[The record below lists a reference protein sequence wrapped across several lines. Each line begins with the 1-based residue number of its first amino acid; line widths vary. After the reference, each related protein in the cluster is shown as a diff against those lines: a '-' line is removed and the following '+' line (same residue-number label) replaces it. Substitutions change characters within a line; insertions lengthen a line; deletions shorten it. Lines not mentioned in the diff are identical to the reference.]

1 LSPGLSL
8 YRIGTGLLE
17 PLAPMLLRRRA
28 AQGKEDPAR
37 VEERL
42 GFPTLGRPCGPL
54 VWVHG
59 ASVGETL
66 SAVPLVERIG
76 RERPDASV
84 LVTSGTTTSAEIL
97 AQRLPDFALHQ
108 YVPVD
113 GPGAADRF
121 LDHWRPDVAILLES
135 EIWPNLILGARARKA
150 KLALVSA
157 RFTEKAE
164 AGWKRARSAARQI
177 FSAFDL
183 VLPQDDA
190 SADRL
195 AGLGAHISGRANLKL
210 VGDVLTHDAGEF
222 DRLSAAI
229 GDRPIVVSAST
240 HPGEEAIADR
250 AVASLPGRPLHLIA
264 PRHPRRAD
272 AIEAEL
278 SITGRTVARRSRGE
292 ALSPDVDVY
301 LADTLGELGLFFRL
315 ADVVVL
321 GGGWAAGV
329 GGHNPLEPARLG
341 KPVVS
346 GPYVSNWVGVFEALT
361 EADAVRLADEGELA
375 GVVSGLLADPEG
387 AAALGQKASLY
398 ARRQDGALD
407 QLWAQLAPLMPS

>member
-1 LSPGLSL
+1 MTLGLSL
-8 YRIGTGLLE
+8 YRLGARALE
-17 PLAPMLLRRRA
+17 PLAPLLLQRRA
-28 AQGKEDPAR
+28 RQGKEDPAR

-76 RERPDASV
+76 RERPDVSV
-84 LVTSGTTTSAEIL
+84 LVTSGTTASAEIL
-97 AQRLPDFALHQ
+97 AQRLPAFALHQ

-113 GPGAADRF
+113 TPSAVDRF
-121 LDHWRPDVAILLES
+121 LDHWRPDLVILLES
-135 EIWPNLILGARARKA
+135 EIWPNMILGAEQRGAR
-150 KLALVSA
+150 LALISA
-157 RFTEKAE
+157 RFTEA
-164 AGWKRARSAARQI
+164 AQSGWKRAPGSARRVL
-177 FSAFDL
+177 SAFDL

-195 AGLGAHISGRANLKL
+195 AALGARVIGRANLKL
-210 VGDVLTHDAGEF
+210 VGDPLTHDQGEF
-222 DRLSAAI
+222 ERLSGAA
-229 GDRPIVVSAST
+229 GDRAVVVSAST
-240 HPGEEAIADR
+240 HPGEESVVDL
-250 AVASLPGRPLHLIA
+250 AVADLPGRPLHLVA

-278 SITGRTVARRSRGE
+278 SLRGRSVARRSRGE
-292 ALSPDVDVY
+292 SLSPDVDVY

-315 ADVVVL
+315 GDVIVL

-341 KPVVS
+341 KAVVS
-346 GPYVSNWVGVFEALT
+346 GPHVANWAGVFEAMV
-361 EADAVRLADEGELA
+361 EADAVRLADRGELA
-375 GVVSGLLADPEG
+375 GVVASLLADPAG
-387 AAALGQKASLY
+387 AWSLGERARAF
-398 ARRQDGALD
+398 ARRQDGAMD
-407 QLWAQLAPLMPS
+407 QLWDQLAPLAPA

>member
-1 LSPGLSL
+1 MSPGLSL

-76 RERPDASV
+76 RERPDVSV

-97 AQRLPDFALHQ
+97 AQRLPAFALHQ

-121 LDHWRPDVAILLES
+121 LDHWRPDLAILLES
-135 EIWPNLILGARARKA
+135 EIWPNLILGAHKRQAR
-150 KLALVSA
+150 LALVSA

-164 AGWKRARSAARQI
+164 AGWKRAPGAARRV

-195 AGLGAHISGRANLKL
+195 TGLGARVSGRANLKL
-210 VGDVLTHDAGEF
+210 VGDVLAHDAGEF
-222 DRLSAAI
+222 DRLSEAI
-229 GDRPIVVSAST
+229 GERAIVVSAST
-240 HPGEEAIADR
+240 HPGEEIIADR
-250 AVASLPGRPLHLIA
+250 AVAGLPGHPLHLIA

-278 SITGRTVARRSRGE
+278 SVLGRTLARRSRGE
-292 ALSPDVDVY
+292 PLSPDVDVY

-315 ADVVVL
+315 GDVIVL
-321 GGGWAAGV
+321 GGGWAPGV
-329 GGHNPLEPARLG
+329 GGHNPLEPARLAR
-341 KPVVS
+341 PVVS
-346 GPYVSNWVGVFEALT
+346 GPFVSNWAGVFEGMT

-375 GVVSGLLADPEG
+375 GVVSSLLADPAG
-387 AAALGQKASLY
+387 AKALGERARQY

-407 QLWAQLAPLMPS
+407 KLWTQLRPLMPA

>member
-1 LSPGLSL
+1 LSPALSL
-8 YRIGTGLLE
+8 YRLGTGLLE

-28 AQGKEDPAR
+28 RQGKEDPAR

-76 RERPDASV
+76 RERPDVSV

-97 AQRLPDFALHQ
+97 AHRLPGFALHQ

-113 GPGAADRF
+113 APGVVDRF
-121 LDHWRPDVAILLES
+121 LDHWRPDLVILLES
-135 EIWPNLILGARARKA
+135 EVWPNMILGAQKRGARM
-150 KLALVSA
+150 ALVSA
-157 RFTEKAE
+157 RFTEAAQSGWSKAP
-164 AGWKRARSAARQI
+164 GAARRI
-177 FSAFDL
+177 LGAFDL

-195 AGLGAHISGRANLKL
+195 SGLGARVTGRANLKL
-210 VGDVLTHDAGEF
+210 VGDPLGHDQDELE
-222 DRLSAAI
+222 RLRAAA
-229 GDRPIVVSAST
+229 GDRAVVVSAST
-240 HPGEEAIADR
+240 HPGEEALVDS
-250 AVASLPGRPLHLIA
+250 AVAGLPGRPLHLIA
-264 PRHPRRAD
+264 PRHPRRAA

-278 SITGRTVARRSRGE
+278 SVQGRNVARRSRGE
-292 ALSPDVDVY
+292 APSPDVDAY

-315 ADVVVL
+315 GDVVVL

-341 KPVVS
+341 KAVVS
-346 GPYVSNWVGVFEALT
+346 GPHVANWAGVFEAMT
-361 EADAVRLADEGELA
+361 EADAVRLADVSELA
-375 GVVSGLLADPEG
+375 GVVASLLADPAG
-387 AAALGQKASLY
+387 AWSLGERASAF
-398 ARRQDGALD
+398 ARRQDGAMD
-407 QLWAQLAPLMPS
+407 QLWDHISPLVPA

>member
-1 LSPGLSL
+1 MSAGLSL
-8 YRIGTGLLE
+8 YRLGTGLLE

-28 AQGKEDPAR
+28 RQGKEDPAR
-37 VEERL
+37 FEERL

-76 RERPDASV
+76 RERPDVSV
-84 LVTSGTTTSAEIL
+84 LVTSGTTASAEIL
-97 AQRLPDFALHQ
+97 AQRLPPFSLHQ

-113 GPGAADRF
+113 APGVVDRF
-121 LDHWRPDVAILLES
+121 LDHWRPDLVILLES
-135 EIWPNLILGARARKA
+135 EIWPNMILGAERRGAR
-150 KLALVSA
+150 LALVSA
-157 RFTEKAE
+157 RFTEGAQSGWRKAP
-164 AGWKRARSAARQI
+164 GAARRVL
-177 FSAFDL
+177 SAFDL

-195 AGLGAHISGRANLKL
+195 TALGARVSGRANLKL
-210 VGDVLTHDAGEF
+210 VGGPLVHDPAEF
-222 DRLSAAI
+222 ERLSGAV
-229 GDRPIVVSAST
+229 GDRAVVVSAST
-240 HPGEEAIADR
+240 HPGEEGIVDA
-250 AVASLPGRPLHLIA
+250 AVADLPGRPLHLIA

-278 SITGRTVARRSRGE
+278 SLKGRTIARRSRGE
-292 ALSPDVDVY
+292 TLSPDVDVY

-315 ADVVVL
+315 GDVVVL

-346 GPYVSNWVGVFEALT
+346 GPHVANWAGVFEAMT
-361 EADAVRLADEGELA
+361 EADAVRLADTGELA
-375 GVVSGLLADPEG
+375 GVVASLLADPAG
-387 AAALGQKASLY
+387 AWSLGER
-398 ARRQDGALD
+398 ARAFAKRQDGMMD
-407 QLWAQLAPLMPS
+407 QLWEQLAPLVPA

>member
-1 LSPGLSL
+1 MSLGLSL
-8 YRIGTGLLE
+8 YRLVTGALE

-28 AQGKEDPAR
+28 GQGKEDPAR

-42 GFPTLGRPCGPL
+42 GYPTSGRPCGPL
-54 VWVHG
+54 VWLHG
-59 ASVGETL
+59 ASVGETV
-66 SAVPLVERIG
+66 SALPLVERIG
-76 RERPDASV
+76 KERPDVTV

-97 AQRLPDFALHQ
+97 AQRLPPTALHQ

-113 GPGAADRF
+113 APGPAKRF
-121 LDHWRPDVAILLES
+121 LDHWQPDLTILLEG
-135 EIWPNLILGARARKA
+135 EIWPNLVAGAKARGSR
-150 KLALVSA
+150 LALVSA
-157 RFTEKAE
+157 RFTEKTG
-164 AGWKRARSAARQI
+164 AGWKRAPGAARQI
-177 FSAFDL
+177 FSGFDL

-190 SADRL
+190 SAERL
-195 AGLGAHISGRANLKL
+195 AGLGARVSGRANLKL
-210 VGDVLTHDAGEF
+210 VGGALEYDAGEF
-222 DRLSAAI
+222 ERLSAAA
-229 GDRPIVVSAST
+229 GDRAVVVSAST
-240 HPGEEAIADR
+240 HPGEEGIIDA
-250 AVASLPGRPLHLIA
+250 AVTGLPGRPLHLIA

-278 SITGRTVARRSRGE
+278 TLEGRTVARRSRGE
-292 ALSPDVDVY
+292 ALAPDTDVY

-315 ADVVVL
+315 GDVIVL

-346 GPYVSNWVGVFEALT
+346 GPWVSNWAGVFEALT

-375 GVVSGLLADPEG
+375 GVISSLLADPQG
-387 AAALGQKASLY
+387 AAALGERARTY

-407 QLWAQLAPLMPS
+407 RLWDQLSPLMPT

>member
-1 LSPGLSL
+1 MSPGLSL
-8 YRIGTGLLE
+8 YRLGTGLLE

-28 AQGKEDPAR
+28 ARGKEDPAR

-54 VWVHG
+54 IWVHG

-76 RERPDASV
+76 RERPDVSV

-97 AQRLPDFALHQ
+97 ARRLPDFALHQ
-108 YVPVD
+108 YAPID
-113 GPGAADRF
+113 TPGAADRF
-121 LDHWRPDVAILLES
+121 LDHWRPDLAILLES
-135 EIWPNLILGARARKA
+135 EIWPNLILGAQKRGAR
-150 KLALVSA
+150 LALVSA
-157 RFTEKAE
+157 RFTEKAGS
-164 AGWKRARSAARQI
+164 GWKRAPGAARRI

-195 AGLGAHISGRANLKL
+195 AGLGARIGGRANLKL
-210 VGDVLTHDAGEF
+210 VGDILSYDQGEF
-222 DRLSAAI
+222 DRLSTAV
-229 GDRPIVVSAST
+229 GDRAVVVSAST
-240 HPGEEAIADR
+240 HPGEETLAD
-250 AVASLPGRPLHLIA
+250 VALADLPGRPLHVIA

-272 AIEAEL
+272 AIEAERVL
-278 SITGRTVARRSRGE
+278 AGRTVARRSRGE
-292 ALSPDVDVY
+292 ALAPDTEVY

-315 ADVVVL
+315 GDVVVL

-341 KPVVS
+341 KAVIS
-346 GPYVSNWVGVFEALT
+346 GPSVSNWSGVFEAMV
-361 EADAVRLADEGELA
+361 EADAVRLADGGELA
-375 GVVSGLLADPEG
+375 GVVASLLADPQG
-387 AAALGQKASLY
+387 ARDLGER
-398 ARRQDGALD
+398 ARLFAHRQDGALD
-407 QLWAQLAPLMPS
+407 RLWADLRPLMPA